1 MRSPN
6 EREPTAQIFA
16 LGVNHLKDL
25 FGIAQRYL
33 MQAKLA
39 GNLDMV
45 HSEIFYKTHSP
56 FLVLRPGH
64 GQSTFLDHLL
74 MD

>member
-1 MRSPN
+1 
-6 EREPTAQIFA
+6 
-16 LGVNHLKDL
+16 
-25 FGIAQRYL
+25 L